1 MIGSVLLATSAA
13 LAISVGAAVL
23 HGQTPQ
29 KTTNSAVYTTVQ
41 AERGKVVFGEK
52 CSACHDPARFTGAA
66 FFDAWDGKPLKEV
79 WDIASGTMPE
89 DNPGS
94 LKQQEYGDII
104 AYFLHLNEFAT
115 GEAELPGNA
124 GAMANIKVEK
134 PKKVVAA
141 NAARAAGAAAPGTAT
156 GVSAH
161 APRSVKTGVYTAAQA
176 DRGQVLY
183 RSKCASCHAPNRFT
197 DDLFYTSFAGKPLWE
212 MFDVISD
219 TMPED
224 NPGSMKPEE
233 YVDVM
238 AYLLKLNNFP
248 TGNTELPVGKDALS
262 AIVMEKP

>member
-1 MIGSVLLATSAA
+1 MMRTVLITAGTTLALTVSAA
-13 LAISVGAAVL
+13 AL

-29 KTTNSAVYTTVQ
+29 KTTNSAVYTAAQ
-41 AERGKVVFGEK
+41 ATRGEAVFGER
-52 CSACHDPARFTGAA
+52 CSACHDPARFTGAP
-66 FFDAWDGKPLKEV
+66 FFDSFDGKALKEF

-94 LKQQEYGDII
+94 LKPQEYGDIV
-104 AYFLHLNEFAT
+104 AYVLKLNAFPA

-134 PKKVVAA
+134 PTPVVVNDQAK
-141 NAARAAGAAAPGTAT
+141 
-156 GVSAH
+156 
-161 APRSVKTGVYTAAQA
+161 RSVKAGVYTVAQA
-176 DRGQVLY
+176 DRGQVLF

-219 TMPED
+219 TMPEEA
-224 NPGSMKPEE
+224 PGTLKPEE

-238 AYLLKLNNFP
+238 AYLLKLNSFP
-248 TGNTELPVGKDALS
+248 TGNAELPVGKDALS